1 MGKPQ
6 AVYLSLTTQADPP
19 AAPQAG
25 FHKNETPCDGQNI
38 RVKELQM
45 RKLFY
50 FTSILLITAGM
61 TFAQAGGSGSGS
73 TAGSGGA
80 GASGTGSTSGDQG
93 AASGSSSTGSSADQ
107 GAAAG
112 SSSTGSQS
120 GSSATSTGTASGDQT
135 SISGCISKSGND
147 FVLTDANGTPY
158 KLDGSGLD
166 AHVGHQ
172 ASLTGSMGTDNKFKV
187 TDAKMI
193 SDSCSTSGASAA
205 PAAGAAAP
213 AASAS
218 STDNPPSSP
227 NSTAPVADSGLKSN
241 NAPVPSANDNA
252 APQSG
257 SQ

>member
-1 MGKPQ
+1 MGRNSTCTSIVAGVSSCWFLSEMGKPPG
-6 AVYLSLTTQADPP
+6 VYLSLTTQADPP

-25 FHKNETPCDGQNI
+25 LHKNERPATGRTI
-38 RVKELQM
+38 RVKEQQM

-61 TFAQAGGSGSGS
+61 TFAQAGGSSSGS
-73 TAGSGGA
+73 TTGSGA

-93 AASGSSSTGSSADQ
+93 AGAASGSGSTGGAADQ

-135 SISGCISKSGND
+135 SISGCISKSGID

-172 ASLTGSMGTDNKFKV
+172 ASLTGTMGSDNKFKV
-187 TDAKMI
+187 ADMKMI
-193 SDSCSTSGASAA
+193 
-205 PAAGAAAP
+205 
-213 AASAS
+213 
-218 STDNPPSSP
+218 
-227 NSTAPVADSGLKSN
+227 
-241 NAPVPSANDNA
+241 
-252 APQSG
+252 
-257 SQ
+257 

>member
-80 GASGTGSTSGDQG
+80 GASGTGSSSGDQG

-120 GSSATSTGTASGDQT
+120 GSSATSTGSSSGDQT
-135 SISGCISKSGND
+135 TISGCISKSGND
-147 FVLTDANGTPY
+147 FVLTDQNGTAY
-158 KLDGSGLD
+158 KLDGSGRD

-172 ASLTGSMGTDNKFKV
+172 ASLTGSMDSENKFKV

-193 SDSCSTSGASAA
+193 SDSCSTTGASAA
-205 PAAGAAAP
+205 APASGAAATTTTTTTSTTP
-213 AASAS
+213 APSAS
-218 STDNPPSSP
+218 SNMPSSDQ
-227 NSTAPVADSGLKSN
+227 SASGQAS
-241 NAPVPSANDNA
+241 
-252 APQSG
+252 SG
-257 SQ
+257 

>member
-1 MGKPQ
+1 MN
-6 AVYLSLTTQADPP
+6 ALRRAE
-19 AAPQAG
+19 
-25 FHKNETPCDGQNI
+25 H

-112 SSSTGSQS
+112 SSTGSQS
-120 GSSATSTGTASGDQT
+120 GSSATSTGTSSGDQT
-135 SISGCISKSGND
+135 TISGCVSKSGED
-147 FVLTDANGTPY
+147 FVLTDQNGTAY

-166 AHVGHQ
+166 GQVGKQ
-172 ASLTGSMGTDNKFKV
+172 ISATGSMGSDNKFKV
-187 TDAKMI
+187 SDMKPV
-193 SDSCSTSGASAA
+193 SDSCSNAGASAA
-205 PAAGAAAP
+205 PSAAAAP
-213 AASAS
+213 ATSAS
-218 STDNPPSSP
+218 STETNPPSSP
-227 NSTAPVADSGLKSN
+227 N
-241 NAPVPSANDNA
+241 
-252 APQSG
+252 
-257 SQ
+257 